1 MSHHM
6 VVLGTWRSVWD
17 AVELVVG
24 LLNTTEAAV
33 QQDVV
38 LGAFLVRSKDAPIIK
53 ATLHVVARS
62 P

>member
-6 VVLGTWRSVWD
+6 VVLGTWKSVSD

-24 LLNTTEAAV
+24 LMNAAKAAV

-38 LGAFLVRSKDAPIIK
+38 LTAF
-53 ATLHVVARS
+53 
-62 P
+62 